1 MSGSLTEEL
10 LCKIALVQCVGK
22 QHGFDPSAFVLSRAD
37 RGLSNVVCLLAEWKG
52 IFSQTWEMSLKSQQ
66 GRKH

>member
-52 IFSQTWEMSLKSQQ
+52 IFSQT
-66 GRKH
+66 